1 MLKTKNPVSERRL
14 LIADAMKVFEEK
26 NDWAYIAGFYS
37 SIIKDLAVDR
47 PDDFQMVLA
56 TLKQLRK

>member
-1 MLKTKNPVSERRL
+1 MLKTNVVSERRL

-47 PDDFQMVLA
+47 PH
-56 TLKQLRK
+56 LKN